1 MNVKTEI
8 IKRYIY
14 LYQNKELILA
24 LCIGTGIEKDKLK
37 KQLKNTKQ
45 LLSDNDMLKNNST
58 LRKSIESGLKDINY
72 DLEHEKYYLMANV
85 DSSIVD
91 MYEDFL
97 FSDKKMEDLDLYKHI
112 EGVKNSKYL
121 DAFNTLIENL
131 ENRRKCNLLLR
142 RVPTFTVWKILSY
155 VRRKNLDNKL
165 ILDALDKYYNLDR
178 FMITGDN
185 YESGYKLL
193 ESDLNRLGENCLEK
207 YPSTILITGGIINYL
222 ESNSFEIEDEYFDGL
237 YELNYIEEMSLM
249 SNLSTEDKDSIKL
262 IVSKGK
268 INTIH
273 Y

>member
-1 MNVKTEI
+1 MNVKNEI

-45 LLSDNDMLKNNST
+45 LLSNNDMLKNNSA

-72 DLEHEKYYLMANV
+72 NLEHEKYYLMANV

-131 ENRRKCNLLLR
+131 ENRRKCNFLLR

-155 VRRKNLDNKL
+155 VRRKRK
-165 ILDALDKYYNLDR
+165 
-178 FMITGDN
+178 
-185 YESGYKLL
+185 S
-193 ESDLNRLGENCLEK
+193 
-207 YPSTILITGGIINYL
+207 
-222 ESNSFEIEDEYFDGL
+222 
-237 YELNYIEEMSLM
+237 
-249 SNLSTEDKDSIKL
+249 
-262 IVSKGK
+262 
-268 INTIH
+268 
-273 Y
+273 